1 MAFAIPSGACCSGDG
16 GTGGGG
22 AEYDPN
28 FISIQFAY
36 GDASPVIIGEV
47 PSGKEILE
55 VQIFILTPFD
65 GAGAALQVGIVGT
78 PADLMASS
86 ENDPTS
92 AGEYS
97 VAPLIPYGSATNI
110 ILTITPG
117 SGASAGAGIVLVT
130 FQP

>member
-16 GTGGGG
+16 GTGGTT
-22 AEYDPN
+22 YDPN
-28 FISIQFAY
+28 FVSIQFAY
-36 GDASPVIIGEV
+36 GDASPVVIGEV

-55 VQIFILTPFD
+55 VQIFILTPFN
-65 GAGAALQVGIVGT
+65 GSGAALQVGIVGT
-78 PADLMASS
+78 PADLMSSS
-86 ENDPTS
+86 ENDPTV

-97 VAPLIPYGSATNI
+97 VAPLVPYGSATNV